1 MISLVLA
8 MVSQVTLESSQLR
21 KILPNNS
28 NYFLEKRKS
37 SYTSVQLILS
47 SKGIPSSIDAPG
59 YRHLIEHVVVR
70 SKSGHDEELET
81 KGALLRAA
89 TDRDWMRFEWRVPNE
104 EIGMALEGVQSFLQ
118 FNTFEPEVLARESKI
133 IGLESRDQHEVT
145 LAVEDLWESFFGRS
159 GIATMGDGHVLSKVK
174 PDELGLLWKSLTLS
188 QRVTISVCGDI
199 DSKSVEERV
208 RTILSNLPSG
218 KTSSNAYNWDQR
230 QLHLEIASNDDK
242 IGVIPVGPI
251 NLKRTV
257 ASLVAGLGMSSK
269 LRSPVFEYQPSM
281 RGGIIVFYSKEMTP
295 IKEQLRGEDRATLY
309 ELGKRFA
316 TGWVF
321 AKQSSASDSAT
332 FNGIL
337 LSLDPALTPGKILE
351 AVNFTSY
358 SDVKRIID
366 SVVDAR

>member
-1 MISLVLA
+1 
-8 MVSQVTLESSQLR
+8 
-21 KILPNNS
+21 
-28 NYFLEKRKS
+28 
-37 SYTSVQLILS
+37 
-47 SKGIPSSIDAPG
+47 
-59 YRHLIEHVVVR
+59 
-70 SKSGHDEELET
+70 
-81 KGALLRAA
+81 
-89 TDRDWMRFEWRVPNE
+89 MRFEWRVPNE
-104 EIGMALEGVQSFLQ
+104 EIGLALEGVQSFLQ
-118 FNTFEPEVLARESKI
+118 FNTFEPEVLTRESKI

-145 LAVEDLWESFFGRS
+145 LAVENLWESFFGRS
-159 GIATMGDGHVLSKVK
+159 GIATMGDGNVLSKVK
-174 PDELGLLWKSLTLS
+174 PDELGLLWNSLTMS
-188 QRVTISVCGDI
+188 QRVTISVSGDI

-208 RTILSNLPSG
+208 KAILSNLPSG

-251 NLKRTV
+251 NLKRTA

-321 AKQSSASDSAT
+321 AKQSSASESAT

-366 SVVDAR
+366 SVVDTR